1 MIVLREGQEI
11 FSISQSL
18 HLAVGA
24 SHWVPG
30 VLSVEGKQ
38 LGQDGDSSLLS
49 SDKVRNEW
57 NFICTSLYNIMLCMG
72 TALPVALLAALC
84 LTESVQ
90 F

>member
-1 MIVLREGQEI
+1 VLREGQEN

-30 VLSVEGKQ
+30 VLSLEGKQ
-38 LGQDGDSSLLS
+38 LCHDGDSSLLS
-49 SDKVRNEW
+49 SDKVKKDW
-57 NFICTSLYNIMLCMG
+57 NFICTALYNIMVCIG
-72 TALPVALLAALC
+72 TALLVALLAALC